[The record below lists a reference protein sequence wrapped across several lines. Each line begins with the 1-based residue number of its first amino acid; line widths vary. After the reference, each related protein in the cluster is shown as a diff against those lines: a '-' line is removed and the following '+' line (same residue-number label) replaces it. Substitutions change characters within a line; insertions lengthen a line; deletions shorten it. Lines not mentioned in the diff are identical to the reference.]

1 MRTGHVA
8 GKVGTGLAVLIL
20 AVSAHIGAAFAAPLP
35 AIELE
40 SMSLEDL
47 MNIPV
52 YAASRFEQ
60 KSSEAPSS
68 VTVVTSR
75 EIRKYGWKTLADL
88 LRTVRGFHVS
98 YDRSYNWVGV
108 RGFLPP
114 GDSNTKIL
122 TLVDGHRMNDDVY
135 NQGYVG
141 EDFLL

>member
-1 MRTGHVA
+1 
-8 GKVGTGLAVLIL
+8 
-20 AVSAHIGAAFAAPLP
+20 
-35 AIELE
+35 
-40 SMSLEDL
+40 

-98 YDRSYNWVGV
+98 YDRSYHWVGV

-122 TLVDGHRMNDDVY
+122 IMLDGHRLNDDVY
-135 NQGYVG
+135 N
-141 EDFLL
+141 LLDRSYSDLGGPEHLQELIPQDGRSFRLKVTASF